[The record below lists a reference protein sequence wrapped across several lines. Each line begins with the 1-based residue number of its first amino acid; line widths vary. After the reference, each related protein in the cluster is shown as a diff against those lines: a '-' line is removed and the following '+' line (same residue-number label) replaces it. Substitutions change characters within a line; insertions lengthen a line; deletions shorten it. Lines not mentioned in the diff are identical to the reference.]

1 MKNLEGM
8 GSSTCLEHIAPV
20 EGLALVFVR
29 EGELLRVLGRERY
42 RWVERQIGLQVVLG
56 MRESSSLL
64 LFLQ

>member
-42 RWVERQIGLQVVLG
+42 RWVER
-56 MRESSSLL
+56 
-64 LFLQ
+64 